1 MSVVL
6 KMLLRLSMPCMPLFF
21 FFMLFSDEAIV
32 KIRFGGVIIDIFK
45 TNSKSIQSKFVT
57 RNLVFK
63 NPVKVKFAN

>member
-1 MSVVL
+1 MMS
-6 KMLLRLSMPCMPLFF
+6 
-21 FFMLFSDEAIV
+21 FSDEAIV

-63 NPVKVKFAN
+63 NPVRVKFAN

>member
-21 FFMLFSDEAIV
+21 FFMSFSDEAIV

-45 TNSKSIQSKFVT
+45 TNNKSIQ
-57 RNLVFK
+57 
-63 NPVKVKFAN
+63 